1 MRWLGTFS
9 GIIIAVITSGR
20 PLVYGNQ
27 QIDVTNLGGGEAAV
41 PVPVVIAMP
50 LLGALVSVGT
60 EYSGNIQLNELLQG
74 VTRQI
79 GD

>member
-1 MRWLGTFS
+1 M
-9 GIIIAVITSGR
+9 
-20 PLVYGNQ
+20 
-27 QIDVTNLGGGEAAV
+27 
-41 PVPVVIAMP
+41 IAMP

>member
-60 EYSGNIQLNELLQG
+60 EYSGKIQLNELLQG

>member
-20 PLVYGNQ
+20 PSVYGNQ

-50 LLGALVSVGT
+50 LLGALV
-60 EYSGNIQLNELLQG
+60 
-74 VTRQI
+74 
-79 GD
+79 

>member
-1 MRWLGTFS
+1 MTFTAFTGDALRQDMRWLGTFS

-50 LLGALVSVGT
+50 LLGALV
-60 EYSGNIQLNELLQG
+60 
-74 VTRQI
+74 
-79 GD
+79 